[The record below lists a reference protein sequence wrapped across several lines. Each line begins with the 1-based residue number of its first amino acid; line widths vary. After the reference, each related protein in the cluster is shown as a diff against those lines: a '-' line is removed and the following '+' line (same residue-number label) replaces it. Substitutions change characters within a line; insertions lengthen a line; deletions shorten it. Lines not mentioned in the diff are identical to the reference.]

1 MMIDIDIADFVE
13 DISVIVDYI
22 PDITISNNKD
32 IVNEILVI
40 YIFELNPNNI
50 D

>member
-22 PDITISNNKD
+22 PDIMISKNQD
-32 IVNEILVI
+32 IVNYILVI

>member
-13 DISVIVDYI
+13 DISVIVDNI
-22 PDITISNNKD
+22 QDIMINKNQD
-32 IVNEILVI
+32 IVNDILVI

>member
-22 PDITISNNKD
+22 PDIMIDKNQD
-32 IVNEILVI
+32 IVI
-40 YIFELNPNNI
+40 NI
-50 D
+50 PVRNITDINDD

>member
-22 PDITISNNKD
+22 PDKLINKNQD
-32 IVNEILVI
+32 IVI
-40 YIFELNPNNI
+40 NI
-50 D
+50 PVRNITDINDD

>member
-22 PDITISNNKD
+22 PDIMISKNKD
-32 IVNEILVI
+32 IVNDILVI